1 MVRHEQGRKNHVK
14 QLWEGKILHGEIKGG
29 RERHLSNRVP
39 CKITDFQIP
48 LPLPFLYYI
57 QHSTSPHSSITKTS
71 IYTHTSLPKA
81 QLSLSRCCCLI
92 LSLAKRR
99 KLVEGKTSPEKKEN
113 TKKGKNNREKE
124 RREEEKMSWQTYID
138 DHLMCDIDGNHLTAA
153 AILGHDG
160 SVWAQSPSF
169 PQVNYYLDLKMSVI
183 EKWSIYA
190 LDFIFVVKYQIACM
204 ICHAI
209 VDLDSA
215 MIPLEV
221 FILRIESLLVVRFV
235 KSSSPKTSFCLVW
248 FCWCWM
254 FWLVLYYELGL

>member
-1 MVRHEQGRKNHVK
+1 MQNNRFPNSSPASFPT
-14 QLWEGKILHGEIKGG
+14 LHTTL
-29 RERHLSNRVP
+29 HFSS
-39 CKITDFQIP
+39 
-48 LPLPFLYYI
+48 FLHNQNIY
-57 QHSTSPHSSITKTS
+57 
-71 IYTHTSLPKA
+71 IYTYISPKSTA
-81 QLSLSRCCCLI
+81 LSLSRCCCLI

-204 ICHAI
+204 ICHAT

-221 FILRIESLLVVRFV
+221 FILWIESLLVVRFV

-248 FCWCWM
+248 FCWCWC
-254 FWLVLYYELGL
+254 FDWYYIMNLDYNQYIDEWISLFKSLKCSLEMMLIQIMQLF